1 MSLYSITKGSDTD
14 DIIFSIADQINHGID
29 NIPIQSHALRH
40 DIAELN
46 EMAGVKAV
54 GGSDYVTSRS
64 YFNTALTLLPTD
76 HWESHYDRSLR
87 LSFLLAK
94 SAYSCGDVDEAYATL
109 QQILHHTRC
118 LSDKLEAY
126 HLLVV
131 ILTDRGK
138 LEEAYTMT
146 KDVMLQLGEEVPDTI
161 SKTETKE
168 MFK

>member
-1 MSLYSITKGSDTD
+1 MS
-14 DIIFSIADQINHGID
+14 
-29 NIPIQSHALRH
+29 
-40 DIAELN
+40 
-46 EMAGVKAV
+46 GVKTVV
-54 GGSDYVTSRS
+54 GPDYVTSRS
-64 YFNTALTLLPTD
+64 YFNTALALLPTN
-76 HWESHYDRSLR
+76 HWESHYDQSLR

-94 SAYSCGDVDEAYATL
+94 SAYSCGDVDEAYDTL

-161 SKTETKE
+161 GKTETKKMVKE
-168 MFK
+168 TKQMVKVILRSTPEDYFLVTRDAKINIEIVLQHYYRVVLLC

>member
-1 MSLYSITKGSDTD
+1 M
-14 DIIFSIADQINHGID
+14 
-29 NIPIQSHALRH
+29 
-40 DIAELN
+40 
-46 EMAGVKAV
+46 
-54 GGSDYVTSRS
+54 
-64 YFNTALTLLPTD
+64 
-76 HWESHYDRSLR
+76 
-87 LSFLLAK
+87 
-94 SAYSCGDVDEAYATL
+94 DEAYDTL

-161 SKTETKE
+161 GKTETKKMVKE
-168 MFK
+168 TKQMVKVILRSTPEESFLGTRDMKRNIEILLKFYNIITVLSFYAKPGMLPVFACRMVSLSVKHGVCKYSIMGKLTLVEFFINFLFYVASSFLQFLILP